1 MTTLTVN
8 IKNKK
13 TEKAIKAVL
22 DAFDLDYDITQGA
35 DEANRPLNKS
45 EQVIYDRL
53 KKSAEEIRL
62 YKEGKIKLQTA
73 SDFLNEL

>member
-35 DEANRPLNKS
+35 DEANNQPKKSGYTKKARLNFRL
-45 EQVIYDRL
+45 QVI
-53 KKSAEEIRL
+53 S
-62 YKEGKIKLQTA
+62 
-73 SDFLNEL
+73 